1 MSLDI
6 RGIKVN
12 GGMKK
17 NICLLVLLL
26 LPVFLLF
33 GQSQSCKSGYVNL
46 EKGRIYYEEKGQGT
60 PLIMI
65 HGGGLDNRMW
75 DDQFDVFSKKYRV
88 VRYDVRNH
96 GLSETE
102 GGIFSYH
109 EDLAALLDSLGISK
123 AILMGLSM
131 GGFIAIDFTLA
142 YPDRVLALI
151 PVSSGLTGYDIN
163 DPQVKEYEDKMRQA
177 AEAGYLNGIIEYM
190 QRSWTD
196 GPYRSP
202 SEVNKNVR
210 EKVRQ
215 MLFGTYSTWNGDAEM
230 KRLDPPAVERLQEIQ
245 APTLVVVGELDM
257 PSILA
262 IADLIEKDVPGS
274 QKIII
279 KGAAHMVNMEKTK
292 EFNAV
297 VKKFLSNL

>member
-1 MSLDI
+1 
-6 RGIKVN
+6 
-12 GGMKK
+12 MKK